1 MTVALALDSGIALL
15 VVTVAAWVLLSR
27 LTFAAI
33 VGFIAYGLL
42 LALLWVR
49 LKAPDVALTEAAIG
63 GGLTGVLLIGA
74 AARLAAT
81 DKSARPALPGMP
93 LRWIAALLSLAVA
106 AAIGAAVLS
115 LPHPAPTL
123 APAAAEH
130 IAATGLGNPITAV
143 LLAYRAI
150 DTLLEAVVVVFA
162 LIGVWSLAPDRV
174 WGGRPG
180 PQYPP
185 DPGGSVAFAARVL
198 MPLGMV
204 MAVYLLWVGADAP
217 GGKFQ
222 AATILAA
229 MGQLAIMAGLMDT
242 PPVSH
247 RGLRVALVAGPLVFI
262 AIGVA
267 GIALAGAFLAYPQG
281 HAKALIIVIEV
292 ALMPSLALLLGL
304 LLAGAPARDA
314 QQ

>member
-1 MTVALALDSGIALL
+1 VTVALALDSGVALL
-15 VVTVAAWVLLSR
+15 VVAVAAWVVLSR
-27 LTFAAI
+27 HTFAAI

-49 LKAPDVALTEAAIG
+49 LKAPDVALTEAAVG
-63 GGLTGVLLIGA
+63 GGLSGVLLIGA

-81 DKSARPALPGMP
+81 DKAAPALPGVP
-93 LRWIAALLSLAVA
+93 LRWIAAGLSLAVT

-115 LPHPAPTL
+115 LPQPAPTL

-130 IAATGLGNPITAV
+130 IATTGLGNPITAV

-180 PQYPP
+180 PQYLP

-204 MAVYLLWVGADAP
+204 MAAYLLWVGADAP

-229 MGQLAIMAGLMDT
+229 MGQLAIMAGLADT

-247 RGLRVALVAGPLVFI
+247 RGLRAALVAGPLVFI
-262 AIGVA
+262 AIGLA

-281 HAKALIIVIEV
+281 YAKALIIVIEV
-292 ALMPSLALLLGL
+292 ALTPSLALLLGL

-314 QQ
+314 PR

>member
-1 MTVALALDSGIALL
+1 VTVALALDSGVALL
-15 VVTVAAWVLLSR
+15 VVAVAAWVVLSR
-27 LTFAAI
+27 HTFAAI

-49 LKAPDVALTEAAIG
+49 LKAPDVALTEAAVG
-63 GGLTGVLLIGA
+63 GGLSGVLLIGA

-81 DKSARPALPGMP
+81 DKAAPALPGVP
-93 LRWIAALLSLAVA
+93 LRWIAAGLSLAVT

-115 LPHPAPTL
+115 LPQPAPTL
-123 APAAAEH
+123 APAAAGH
-130 IAATGLGNPITAV
+130 IATTGLGNPITAV

-204 MAVYLLWVGADAP
+204 MAAYLLWVGADAP

-229 MGQLAIMAGLMDT
+229 MGQLAIMAGLADT

-247 RGLRVALVAGPLVFI
+247 RGLRAALVAGPLVFI
-262 AIGVA
+262 AIGLA

-281 HAKALIIVIEV
+281 YAKALIIVIEV
-292 ALMPSLALLLGL
+292 ALTPSLALLLGL
-304 LLAGAPARDA
+304 LLAGAPARGA
-314 QQ
+314 QR

>member
-1 MTVALALDSGIALL
+1 VTVALALDSGVALL
-15 VVTVAAWVLLSR
+15 VVAVAAWVVLSR
-27 LTFAAI
+27 HTFAAI

-49 LKAPDVALTEAAIG
+49 LKAPDVALTEAAVG
-63 GGLTGVLLIGA
+63 GGLSGVLLIGA

-81 DKSARPALPGMP
+81 DKAASALPGVP
-93 LRWIAALLSLAVA
+93 LRWIAAGLSLAVT

-115 LPHPAPTL
+115 LPQPAPTL

-130 IAATGLGNPITAV
+130 IATTGLGNPITAV

-180 PQYPP
+180 PQYLP

-204 MAVYLLWVGADAP
+204 MAAYLLWVGADAP

-229 MGQLAIMAGLMDT
+229 MGQLAIMAGLADT

-247 RGLRVALVAGPLVFI
+247 RGLRAALVAGPLVFI
-262 AIGVA
+262 AIGLA

-281 HAKALIIVIEV
+281 YAKALIIVIEV
-292 ALMPSLALLLGL
+292 ALTPSLALLLGL
-304 LLAGAPARDA
+304 LLAGAPARGA
-314 QQ
+314 QR

>member
-1 MTVALALDSGIALL
+1 VTVALALDSGVALL
-15 VVTVAAWVLLSR
+15 VVAVAAWVVLSR
-27 LTFAAI
+27 HTFAAI

-49 LKAPDVALTEAAIG
+49 LKAPDVALTEAAVG
-63 GGLTGVLLIGA
+63 GGLSGVLLIGA

-81 DKSARPALPGMP
+81 DKAAPALPGVP
-93 LRWIAALLSLAVA
+93 VRWIAAGLSLAVT

-115 LPHPAPTL
+115 LPQPAPTL

-130 IAATGLGNPITAV
+130 IATTGLGNPITAV

-204 MAVYLLWVGADAP
+204 MAAYLLWVGADAP

-229 MGQLAIMAGLMDT
+229 MGQLAIMAGLADT

-247 RGLRVALVAGPLVFI
+247 RGLRAALVAGPLVFI
-262 AIGVA
+262 AIGLA

-281 HAKALIIVIEV
+281 YAKALIIVIEV
-292 ALMPSLALLLGL
+292 ALTPSLALLLGL
-304 LLAGAPARDA
+304 LLAGAPARGA
-314 QQ
+314 QR

>member
-1 MTVALALDSGIALL
+1 VTVALALDSGLALL
-15 VVTVAAWVLLSR
+15 VVAVAAWALLSR
-27 LTFAAI
+27 LIFTAI

-49 LKAPDVALTEAAIG
+49 LNAPDVALTEAAIG

-81 DKSARPALPGMP
+81 DKAAPTLPGVP
-93 LRWIAALLSLAVA
+93 LRWIAAGLSLAVT

-115 LPHPAPTL
+115 LPQPAPTL

-130 IAATGLGNPITAV
+130 IATTGLGNPITAV

-180 PQYPP
+180 PQYLP
-185 DPGGSVAFAARVL
+185 DPGGNVAFAARVL

-222 AATILAA
+222 AATVLAA

-247 RGLRVALVAGPLVFI
+247 RGLRAALVAGPLVFI
-262 AIGVA
+262 AIGLA

-281 HAKALIIVIEV
+281 YAKALIIAIEV
-292 ALMPSLALLLGL
+292 ALTPSLALLLGL
-304 LLAGAPARDA
+304 LLAGAPARGA
-314 QQ
+314 QR

>member
-1 MTVALALDSGIALL
+1 VTVALALDSGIALL
-15 VVTVAAWVLLSR
+15 LVAIAAWALVSR

-33 VGFIAYGLL
+33 AGFIAYGLL

-49 LKAPDVALTEAAIG
+49 LQAPDVALTEAAIG
-63 GGLTGVLLIGA
+63 GGLTGVLLIVA

-81 DKSARPALPGMP
+81 DKAAPALPGGP
-93 LRWIAALLSLAVA
+93 LRVVA
-106 AAIGAAVLS
+106 ATLSIAVTVAIGYAVLS
-115 LPHPAPTL
+115 LPEPAPTL
-123 APAAAEH
+123 APAVARH
-130 IAATGLGNPITAV
+130 IATTGLGNPVTAV

-150 DTLLEAVVVVFA
+150 DTLLESVVVVFA

-185 DPGGSVAFAARVL
+185 DPGGGVAFAARVL
-198 MPLGMV
+198 MPLGII

-247 RGLRVALVAGPLVFI
+247 RGLRVTLVAGPLVFI
-262 AIGVA
+262 LIGLA
-267 GIALAGAFLAYPQG
+267 GIALAGAFLAYP
-281 HAKALIIVIEV
+281 HDYAKALIIVIEV
-292 ALMPSLALLLGL
+292 ALTPSLALLLGL
-304 LLAGAPARDA
+304 LLAGAPARNA
-314 QQ
+314 PR

>member
-1 MTVALALDSGIALL
+1 VTVALALDSGLALL
-15 VVTVAAWVLLSR
+15 VVAVAAWALLSR
-27 LTFAAI
+27 LIFTAI

-49 LKAPDVALTEAAIG
+49 LNAPDVALTEAAIG

-81 DKSARPALPGMP
+81 DKAAPALPGVP
-93 LRWIAALLSLAVA
+93 LRWIAAGLSLAVT

-115 LPHPAPTL
+115 LPQPAPTL

-130 IAATGLGNPITAV
+130 IATTGLGNPITAV

-180 PQYPP
+180 PQYLP

-204 MAVYLLWVGADAP
+204 MAAYLLWVGADAP

-229 MGQLAIMAGLMDT
+229 MGQLAIMAGLADT

-247 RGLRVALVAGPLVFI
+247 RGLRAALVAGPLVFI
-262 AIGVA
+262 AIGLA

-281 HAKALIIVIEV
+281 YAKALIIVIEV
-292 ALMPSLALLLGL
+292 ALTPSLALLLGL
-304 LLAGAPARDA
+304 LLAGAPARGA
-314 QQ
+314 QR